1 MNHQITLY
9 NNPTSTRRTTDKLK
23 KLPAE
28 ASAKFQATQK
38 KIEAFRD
45 VNAQYEVNS
54 IATLGKYAK
63 SALISIE
70 KYKEINSENEEDD
83 DEQEEDD
90 NEQEEDDDEQEEDA
104 DEQVMNNEQESEE
117 HLLNKLRAM
126 AKKRILNGTILLSE
140 SLNIRKTKGLSSVL
154 INKAVELLRQ
164 SRMDSED
171 MELMKLIK
179 FINQN
184 VSEAEANSVINAHP
198 WLSLMAKSSK
208 AALGHSYRYQFL
220 FSHSSVFPIPFISI
234 CLGFE

>member
-23 KLPAE
+23 KLPAG

-126 AKKRILNGTILLSE
+126 AKKRILNGTIPLSE

-198 WLSLMAKSSK
+198 W
-208 AALGHSYRYQFL
+208 YEFW
-220 FSHSSVFPIPFISI
+220 
-234 CLGFE
+234 

>member
-23 KLPAE
+23 KLPAG

-90 NEQEEDDDEQEEDA
+90 NEQEENA

-126 AKKRILNGTILLSE
+126 AKKRILNGTIPLSE

-208 AALGHSYRYQFL
+208 AALGHSYL
-220 FSHSSVFPIPFISI
+220 SLIHI
-234 CLGFE
+234 